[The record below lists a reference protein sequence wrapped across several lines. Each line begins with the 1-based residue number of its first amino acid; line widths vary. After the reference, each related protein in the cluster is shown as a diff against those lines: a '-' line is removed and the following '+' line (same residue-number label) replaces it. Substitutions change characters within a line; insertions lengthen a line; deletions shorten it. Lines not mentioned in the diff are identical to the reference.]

1 MEAEGRRF
9 AASDLVQETSGTD
22 VEKKRERGKNIRRR
36 CAHSL
41 GKQMYFR
48 KHSDCNWSGDDVC
61 MSVHLPLN

>member
-22 VEKKRERGKNIRRR
+22 VEKKRERGKNIRHR

-48 KHSDCNWSGDDVC
+48 KQLDCN
-61 MSVHLPLN
+61 